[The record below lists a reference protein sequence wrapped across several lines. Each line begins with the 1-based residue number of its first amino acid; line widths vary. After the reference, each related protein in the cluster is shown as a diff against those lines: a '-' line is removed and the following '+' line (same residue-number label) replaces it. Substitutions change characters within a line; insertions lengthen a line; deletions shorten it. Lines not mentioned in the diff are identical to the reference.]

1 MKTLQD
7 IFHAHGFGKVAPWV
21 DLANSEEWDG
31 FGKRTDHLSDAEWLA
46 AFLKYWNLAPISR
59 GNSFRRPLQ
68 KLRDVLRRAA
78 QKLAAGHAMDSGEI
92 SKLNHVLNVPV
103 RQRLIQGQ
111 NGWRAELVP
120 VTRDV
125 NWTLAQIAAS
135 LTETLAGRQAE
146 RVRIC
151 ANLDCRWIFHDP
163 TKAGTKRWC
172 NDRTCGN
179 RARVR
184 RARAALKRSA

>member
-1 MKTLQD
+1 MTTPQSV
-7 IFHAHGFGKVAPWV
+7 FYAHGFGKVAPWV

-31 FGKRTDHLSDAEWLA
+31 FGKRTDHLSDAQWLA
-46 AFLKYWNLAPISR
+46 AFQKHWKLGPILRRKSSR
-59 GNSFRRPLQ
+59 
-68 KLRDVLRRAA
+68 LRLLDLREVLRRAA
-78 QKLAAGHAMDSGEI
+78 QKLAAGHALDAGEI

-103 RQRLIQGQ
+103 RQRLVQRQ
-111 NGWRAELVP
+111 NGWRAELVA
-120 VTRDV
+120 VKRDAD
-125 NWTLAQIAAS
+125 WALAEIAAS
-135 LTETLAGRQAE
+135 LTETLAGPRSE

-151 ANLDCRWIFHDP
+151 ANADCRWIFDDP

-184 RARAALKRSA
+184 RARAAQKLSA